1 MAKKTNRE
9 KILAHA
15 ARLFSRKGYQGTS
28 MRDVASAA
36 KVTLP
41 TIYHYFG
48 SKRNLYDE
56 ARIGIFNARSN
67 KHMKHLFSD
76 EEPSRQV
83 HDYLLALAT
92 DLMNDPLYY
101 KLLHR
106 EMLEQ
111 DKTGLKRLSEESF
124 KPGFEKMCEVLSK
137 MSIDRP
143 PPKMTMTL
151 YSLLFG
157 LISTMRYGVFLD
169 DSLLVYQTPE
179 YLVRL
184 TLERLIPEIDWPA
197 AA

>member
-1 MAKKTNRE
+1 MAKKSNRD
-9 KILAHA
+9 KILAQA
-15 ARLFSRKGYQGTS
+15 ARLFSKKGFEGTS
-28 MRDVASAA
+28 MRDVASAV

-48 SKRNLYDE
+48 NKRNLYDE
-56 ARIGIFNARSN
+56 ARISVFSARSD
-67 KHMKHLFSD
+67 KHIQHLQTD
-76 EEPSRQV
+76 AEAKVRI

-111 DKTGLKRLSEESF
+111 DKSGLRRLSQESF
-124 KPGFEKMCEVLSK
+124 KPGFDQMCEILK
-137 MSIDRP
+137 DMSVNRP
-143 PPKMTMTL
+143 PAKMTMTL

-157 LISTMRYGVFLD
+157 LISTMRYGVYLD
-169 DSLLVYQTPE
+169 DSLAIYQTPE

-184 TLERLIPEIDWPA
+184 TLERLIPEIDWA
-197 AA
+197 NGT